1 MFLSHEVAG
10 QPRYLLKGSLSACAQ
25 PPLELVRQALGQG
38 GWYGRDVAFHAL
50 ADVQFVAAM
59 GPPGGS
65 CTAVT
70 DRLLRHF
77 HCLALSQVPASCYS
91 TALTD
96 LPCIITLEMQK
107 SRHMV
112 DG

>member
-1 MFLSHEVAG
+1 MH
-10 QPRYLLKGSLSACAQ
+10 CATVQ
-25 PPLELVRQALGQG
+25 PPLELVRQAIGQG
-38 GWYGRDVAFHAL
+38 GWYGRDAAFRAL

-77 HCLALSQVPASCYS
+77 HCLALSEVLSRLVPASTESFCAEETKQCS
-91 TALTD
+91 FATC
-96 LPCIITLEMQK
+96 P
-107 SRHMV
+107 V
-112 DG
+112 

>member
-1 MFLSHEVAG
+1 MTLAFIDIWHDVE
-10 QPRYLLKGSLSACAQ
+10 Q
-25 PPLELVRQALGQG
+25 PPLELLRQAIGQG
-38 GWYGRDVAFHAL
+38 GWYGRDAAFRAL

-77 HCLALSQVPASCYS
+77 HCLALSQAM
-91 TALTD
+91 A
-96 LPCIITLEMQK
+96 
-107 SRHMV
+107 
-112 DG
+112 